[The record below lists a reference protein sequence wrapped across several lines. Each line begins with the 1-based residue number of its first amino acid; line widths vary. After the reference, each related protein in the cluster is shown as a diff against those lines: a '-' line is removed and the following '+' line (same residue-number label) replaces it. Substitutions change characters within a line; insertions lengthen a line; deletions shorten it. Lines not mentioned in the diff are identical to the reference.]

1 MSPRGLGAPTLDP
14 LQNGA
19 APQSSLAHGTAETPH
34 PWHWRKKEKK
44 EKKKLCTKQTRDKSM
59 ACHHKSPYFTLKAKL
74 KDGKTF
80 HQE

>member
-44 EKKKLCTKQTRDKSM
+44 EKKKV
-59 ACHHKSPYFTLKAKL
+59 Y
-74 KDGKTF
+74 KTN
-80 HQE
+80 ER